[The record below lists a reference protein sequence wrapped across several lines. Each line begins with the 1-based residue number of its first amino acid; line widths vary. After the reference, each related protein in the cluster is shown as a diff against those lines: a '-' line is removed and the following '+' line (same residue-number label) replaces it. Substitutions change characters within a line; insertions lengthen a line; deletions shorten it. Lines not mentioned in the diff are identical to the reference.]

1 MYSAYSEMSEGG
13 APIRASPSNEE
24 WTACSC
30 SGMKRS
36 CEAKLR
42 RREASERSRVTRIS
56 SAVGVGR
63 VNEKENGRVIG

>member
-13 APIRASPSNEE
+13 APSRASPSNEG
-24 WTACSC
+24 SC